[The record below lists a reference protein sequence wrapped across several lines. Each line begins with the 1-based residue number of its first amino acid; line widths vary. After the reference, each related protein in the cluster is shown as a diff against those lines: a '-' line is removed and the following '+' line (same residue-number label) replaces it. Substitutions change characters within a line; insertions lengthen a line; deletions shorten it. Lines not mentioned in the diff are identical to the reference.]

1 MDCSKLTEADLCEGF
16 AINCEALASI
26 ARRRAVIEGGHAG
39 AADPERR
46 AELVAELDREWTRLK
61 REFDA
66 YSSELERRGF
76 GCGR

>member
-1 MDCSKLTEADLCEGF
+1 
-16 AINCEALASI
+16 
-26 ARRRAVIEGGHAG
+26 VIEGGHAG